1 MPAAADN
8 NKSFA
13 LYKIS
18 VQELSTVVDK
28 DIIIE
33 KKTNKLKGGDAVLIG

>member
-8 NKSFA
+8 KSCA
-13 LYKIS
+13 LHKIS
-18 VQELSTVVDK
+18 VQELSTVVDE